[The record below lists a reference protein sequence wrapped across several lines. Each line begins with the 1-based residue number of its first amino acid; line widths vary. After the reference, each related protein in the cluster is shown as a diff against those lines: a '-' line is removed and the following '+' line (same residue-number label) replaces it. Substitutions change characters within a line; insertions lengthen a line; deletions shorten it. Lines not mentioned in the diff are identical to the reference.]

1 MIDWLPLGMIFQ
13 NLMLKGLVI
22 REVSTARINHDFPNP
37 SKNKNLAIVP
47 NDQILKC
54 ASDVESDYRL
64 G

>member
-1 MIDWLPLGMIFQ
+1 MIFQ